1 MEIIKFKVPLRITM
15 KESLAFGDGYKD
27 VLLSELDSSKIR
39 GVEDLYDCQFNWI
52 TDNNDDKEDEYC
64 KFAHG
69 FDSSEVIMTATLKD
83 YDYILEILSDKP
95 LNSSVTFN
103 KFGGPEIVTMTLK
116 EAVVWA
122 LQGQLSDGIGE
133 NEIGYIEYEGEK
145 YDVWFG
151 DLIEI

>member
-1 MEIIKFKVPLRITM
+1 M
-15 KESLAFGDGYKD
+15 GDGYHD

-39 GVEDLYDCQFNWI
+39 GMEDLYDCQFNWI
-52 TDNNDDKEDEYC
+52 TEDGEENERDKFC
-64 KFAHG
+64 HG
-69 FDSSEVIMTATLKD
+69 FDGSEVLMTATLKD

-103 KFGGPEIVTMTLK
+103 KFGGDEVVTMTLK

-133 NEIGYIEYEGEK
+133 NELGYIEYEGEK